1 MNPEYS
7 FERPEA
13 ASVFPALGTRIKAL
27 MVWPK
32 IPDSFWTFTGMME
45 LLPETVVMPPLG
57 LITVAALCPKE
68 WDIRLIDQAVEEL
81 RDADILWADLVMVS
95 AMRVQRKGLEEV
107 LARARRLGRR
117 TIVGGPFASGNP
129 DEMLKLADHVVVG
142 EPDDVFTQIAQALEE
157 GSAKRLYTIE
167 DKPDLTATPVPRFD
181 LLKTHAYAS
190 MPVQFSRGCPFQCE
204 FCDIIILY
212 GRKPRTKLP
221 QQVMA
226 ELDTLL
232 GLGWKKQVF
241 IVDDNFIG
249 NHWLALKLAGE
260 LEKWQQARGYPIA
273 FYTEASMDLARHP
286 ALIEAMVKANFFY
299 VFVGIESPSKESLI
313 ETKKLQNLS
322 IDPLEAIKLVQG
334 KGLWVT
340 GGFILGF
347 DSDTEDIFEQQID
360 FVERAAIPWALL
372 NFLHA
377 LPKTALHAR
386 MKREGRMIEDCVS
399 SGDGTR
405 PNFQTVL
412 PPRVLLRG
420 FQKTLTSMYDP
431 TLFYERAWR
440 SLEAWQTR
448 RCQQPAQQP
457 GLGDIIKIVLRSI
470 WHQGVRSS
478 YRRAYWNYF
487 LRVATHCLTNRAKL
501 WMGFTM
507 LISGHHFI
515 PYAKELVERV
525 ESEILELEN
534 KAAWQAEGE
543 IVEIGNLPEND
554 GRQAPVFDICFS
566 AEAGTDTIL

>member
-1 MNPEYS
+1 MSSVNR
-7 FERPEA
+7 ERLSEHPGA
-13 ASVFPALGTRIKAL
+13 GLVFPPLGKRIKAL

-32 IPDSFWTFTGMME
+32 IPDSFWTFSGMMK
-45 LLPETVVMPPLG
+45 LLPEKVVMPPLG

-81 RDADILWADLVMVS
+81 TDADILWADLVMVS
-95 AMRVQRKGLEEV
+95 AMRVQRRGLEDV

-117 TIVGGPFASGNP
+117 TMVGGPFASGEP
-129 DEMLKLADHVVVG
+129 GEMLKLADHVVVG
-142 EPDDVFTQIAQALEE
+142 EPDEVFQEIAKDLEE

-167 DKPDLTATPVPRFD
+167 DKPDLTAIPVPRFD

-190 MPVQFSRGCPFQCE
+190 MPIQFSRGCPFRCE

-221 QQVMA
+221 EQVMA

-232 GLGWKKQVF
+232 SLGWKKQVF

-249 NHWLALKLAGE
+249 NHRLALELSRA
-260 LEKWQQARGYPIA
+260 LEKWQESRGHPVA

-286 ALIEAMVKANFFY
+286 ALMEAMVKANFFY
-299 VFVGIESPSKESLI
+299 VFVGIESPSKESLV

-322 IDPLEAIKLVQG
+322 IDPLDAIRLMHRS
-334 KGLWVT
+334 GLWVT

-347 DSDTEDIFEQQID
+347 DSDTQDIFDRQID

-377 LPKTALHAR
+377 LPHTALHTR
-386 MKREGRMIEDCVS
+386 MKQEGRMIEECIS
-399 SGDGTR
+399 SRDGTR
-405 PNFQTVL
+405 PNFRTVL
-412 PPRVLLRG
+412 PPPVLLRG
-420 FQKTLTSMYDP
+420 FQKVLTSVYDAK
-431 TLFYERAWR
+431 LFYERAWR
-440 SLEAWQTR
+440 SLEAWQAR
-448 RCQQPAQQP
+448 SCQQPAQQP

-478 YRRAYWNYF
+478 YRRAYWQYF
-487 LRVATHCLTNRAKL
+487 LRVASLGLTNRAKL
-501 WMGFTM
+501 WMGCTI

-515 PYAKELVERV
+515 PYAKQLVQRV
-525 ESEILELEN
+525 EADILE
-534 KAAWQAEGE
+534 AANEAARQVEGE
-543 IVEIGNLPEND
+543 IAAMVSMSEP
-554 GRQAPVFDICFS
+554 
-566 AEAGTDTIL
+566 AGSTS